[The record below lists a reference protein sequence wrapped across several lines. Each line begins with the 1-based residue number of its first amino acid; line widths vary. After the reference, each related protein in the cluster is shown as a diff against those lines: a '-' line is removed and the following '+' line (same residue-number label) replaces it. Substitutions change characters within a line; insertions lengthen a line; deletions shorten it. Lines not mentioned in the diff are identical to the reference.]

1 LKELAGA
8 STWQRYF
15 EEQENA
21 QLFTVAASSI
31 ISTEWMLPSQDA
43 RIKTALQISKAS
55 RITTEG
61 GLNIT

>member
-1 LKELAGA
+1 MATLFRE
-8 STWQRYF
+8 R
-15 EEQENA
+15 ENA
-21 QLFTVAASSI
+21 PLFTVAASSI